1 MSFLKT
7 LTTLAVGFAAAKGY
21 DKFRKAGGMSGMT
34 DALKNAGSAG
44 GLADQAAAMAEKM
57 GIPGGADKVREMIAR
72 MGPQAAGMA
81 EQGQAGLDS
90 LMGSVMA
97 ATAKGSATMSEMF
110 DKMTAGTAMGVAS
123 EENAKLMIR
132 AMIMAAKADGTID
145 ADERRA
151 IMDKLGDASEEELAF
166 VQAELDAPVDVAAL
180 AAAAGE
186 GMKVQIYAAA
196 AMAMRNDTPAEQEFL
211 DNLAAALGLDA
222 AARAGVHG
230 SLSA

>member
-21 DKFRKAGGMSGMT
+21 DKFRKSGGMSGMT

-44 GLADQAAAMAEKM
+44 GFADQAAAMAEKM
-57 GIPGGADKVREMIAR
+57 GIPGGAEKVREMIAK
-72 MGPQAAGMA
+72 MGPQAASMA

-90 LMGSVMA
+90 LMGTVMA

-110 DKMTAGTAMGVAS
+110 DKMTAGTPMGVAS

-145 ADERRA
+145 AEERQA

-166 VQAELDAPVDVAAL
+166 VQAELDAPVDVSAL
-180 AAAAGE
+180 AAAAGDS
-186 GMKVQIYAAA
+186 MKTQIYAAA
-196 AMAMRNDTPAEQEFL
+196 AMAMKNDTPAEQQFL
-211 DNLAAALGLDA
+211 DQLAAALGLDA
-222 AARAGVHG
+222 AARAAIHG
-230 SLSA
+230 SIQA

>member
-21 DKFRKAGGMSGMT
+21 DKFRKSGGMSGMT

-57 GIPGGADKVREMIAR
+57 GIPGGAEKVREMIAK

-97 ATAKGSATMSEMF
+97 ATSKGSATMSEMF
-110 DKMTAGTAMGVAS
+110 DKMTAGTAMGVTS
-123 EENAKLMIR
+123 EETAKLMIR

-145 ADERRA
+145 ADERKS

-166 VQAELDAPVDVAAL
+166 VQAELDAPIDVTAL
-180 AAAAGE
+180 AAAAGDS
-186 GMKVQIYAAA
+186 MKVQIYAAA

-211 DNLAAALGLDA
+211 DKLAGALGLDA